1 MDQSNKITVSKI
13 PNLNV
18 IVIKLGQGSRYFL
31 STKDSII
38 ISIPNFTALI
48 KYLVK
53 TNCLSIKALEGI
65 ISELKE

>member
-1 MDQSNKITVSKI
+1 MSKLIISKI

-18 IVIKLGQGSRYFL
+18 LVIKLTPGSRFFI
-31 STKDSII
+31 STPDSFI
-38 ISIPNFTALI
+38 ISIPNLSTLL

-53 TNCLSIKALEGI
+53 GGFISIKVLEGI

>member
-1 MDQSNKITVSKI
+1 MSKLIISKI

-18 IVIKLGQGSRYFL
+18 LIIKLTPDSKFFL
-31 STKDSII
+31 STRDSVI
-38 ISIPNFTALI
+38 ISIPNFALLL

-53 TNCLSIKALEGI
+53 GGFISIKVLEGI

>member
-1 MDQSNKITVSKI
+1 MSKLVISRI

-18 IVIKLGQGSRYFL
+18 LVIKLTPGSRFFI
-31 STKDSII
+31 STPNSLI
-38 ISIPNFTALI
+38 ISIPNLSSLI

-53 TNCLSIKALEGI
+53 GNFISIKVLEGI

>member
-1 MDQSNKITVSKI
+1 VSKIIISRI

-18 IVIKLGQGSRYFL
+18 LVIKLTPGSRFFI
-31 STKDSII
+31 STRDSFI
-38 ISIPNFTALI
+38 ISIPNLSALL

-53 TNCLSIKALEGI
+53 GNFISIKVLEGI